1 MMFFIVV
8 LFSVNFTHDAY
19 ACSCALMTEQ
29 QSLEKSFS
37 SFIGVPIKIE
47 SSTGYQNI
55 VTFQIERPIKNIAE
69 NITEITIITSS
80 SSAACGYNFEN
91 NTRYLVHTF
100 GEEGQRTI
108 ESGLCSGNKNLGFSS
123 IPLLIDES
131 AVTNY
136 PESIVWYQFILYL
149 VIIGIIIGVVV
160 VWRKRK

>member
-1 MMFFIVV
+1 MFLIIGV
-8 LFSVNFTHDAY
+8 FSVNFTHDAY
-19 ACSCALMTEQ
+19 ACSCIALTEQ
-29 QSLEKSFS
+29 EALEKSFA
-37 SFIGVPIKIE
+37 SFVGVPIKIE
-47 SSTGYQNI
+47 SPSGFNNI
-55 VTFQIERPIKNIAE
+55 VTFQIERPIKNIGE

-123 IPLLIDES
+123 IPLLLDES
-131 AVTNY
+131 AVKSY

-149 VIIGIIIGVVV
+149 VIMGIIIGVAV